1 MKIALIGNQ
10 NSGKTTLFNVL
21 TGMNAKIGNWPGVT
35 IEKKSGII
43 KGTNYE
49 LVDLPGIYSL
59 SPYSSEE
66 KISANFIFEE
76 NPDVIINIIDSTCL
90 ERSLYLT
97 TQALELDCKVIIA
110 LNMVDVLKQK
120 GIMLNVEELQKR
132 LGTKICEI
140 SALKEI
146 GIEELIN
153 SIKTLEPKKNLLIYS
168 SNIEAGIM
176 QVREILGRQ
185 KHKRFL
191 AVKLLEQDKR
201 FAKFNTYQINKITN
215 DTQNNYNL
223 ELEEEIATQRYKFIS
238 NVINKVMYKKRWIIN
253 TTEVLDNIFLNKIIS
268 IPIFICIMFGIY
280 FLSVGVVGKYTTEL
294 ILDSIENFSQT
305 LKVFFTQMNVSHWL
319 ISLIND
325 GIIKGVGTVLSF
337 VPQLAILFL
346 CISILESTG
355 YMSRIAFLLDKM
367 FRKIGLSGKALIPF
381 IIGSGC
387 SVPAIMGTRIIENED
402 ERKMTSILVPFIPC
416 SAKVPIIALFTGYF
430 FRDNV
435 GVISGS
441 IYLLSIFIIIIS
453 AFIMKKY
460 IFKDTTS
467 SFISELPDYKFP
479 SIKYL
484 VKDVTDKVM
493 SFTQRAGS
501 TILLCSIV
509 VWFLLS
515 FSVKLEYGVMIENS
529 ILATIGK
536 KISWIFYP
544 IVGVNS
550 WEVAVS
556 ALQGLIA
563 KEQVISSMSIIAGLS
578 ENLLSQNDL
587 FGANSIFSFFN
598 PISAYSF
605 VIFNLFSAPCFSAI
619 TAMGKELKSL
629 KMMFKAIL
637 FQTIIAWSIAS
648 LIFGIGSLLI

>member
-10 NSGKTTLFNVL
+10 NSGKTTLFNLL

-35 IEKKSGII
+35 IEKKMGFV

-66 KISANFIFEE
+66 KISTNFIFEE
-76 NPDVIINIIDSTCL
+76 SPDLIINIIDSTCL

-97 TQALELDCKVIIA
+97 TQILELDCKVIIA
-110 LNMVDVLKQK
+110 LNMVDVLQQK
-120 GIMLNVEELQKR
+120 GIMLDVEELQKQ
-132 LGTKICEI
+132 LGTRVCEI

-146 GIEELIN
+146 GIEELIE
-153 SIKTLEPKKNLLIYS
+153 SIKTLESKKDLLIYN

-176 QVREILGRQ
+176 QISQLLGRQ

-201 FAKFNTYQINKITN
+201 FAKFSTYKINKVTN
-215 DTQNNYNL
+215 DIQNNYNL

-238 NVINKVMYKKRWIIN
+238 NLINKVIYKKKWIIN
-253 TTEVLDNIFLNKIIS
+253 TTELLDNIFLNKFIS
-268 IPIFICIMFGIY
+268 IPIFVCIMFGIY
-280 FLSVGVVGKYTTEL
+280 FLSVGVVGKYTTDL
-294 ILDSIENFSQT
+294 ILEYIENFSQT
-305 LKVFFTQMNVSHWL
+305 LKVFFTQINVSQWL

-325 GIIKGVGTVLSF
+325 GIINGVGTVLSF

-402 ERKMTSILVPFIPC
+402 ERKMTSVLVSFIPC

-430 FRDNV
+430 FGDNS
-435 GVISGS
+435 GIISGS
-441 IYLLSIFIIIIS
+441 IYLLSIIIIIIC
-453 AFIMKKY
+453 AIIMKKY
-460 IFKDTTS
+460 IFKQITS
-467 SFISELPDYKFP
+467 SFISELPDYKIP

-484 VKDVTDKVM
+484 IKDVTDKVM
-493 SFTQRAGS
+493 SFVKRAGS

-509 VWFLLS
+509 IWFLLS
-515 FSVKLEYGVMIENS
+515 FSVKLEYGILIENS

-536 KISWIFYP
+536 RISWIFYP

-578 ENLLSQNDL
+578 GNILSHNDL
-587 FGANSIFSFFN
+587 FGTNSIFAFFT
-598 PISAYSF
+598 PISAYSY

-619 TAMGKELKSL
+619 TAMGKELKSSKSL
-629 KMMFKAIL
+629 FKTVFFQTLIAWIVSSIIYMIGNIL
-637 FQTIIAWSIAS
+637 F
-648 LIFGIGSLLI
+648 